1 VPLGSGAAAAI
12 SKPKLPLRV
21 PVAGVQTS
29 GDGLVLNTSATVE
42 PELVSV
48 ADPDVTVMVPVNGPT
63 AVAGTRTVA
72 ELALAVKDVEFVI
85 VSLGAEV
92 ELIMNV

>member
-1 VPLGSGAAAAI
+1 
-12 SKPKLPLRV
+12 
-21 PVAGVQTS
+21 
-29 GDGLVLNTSATVE
+29 
-42 PELVSV
+42 
-48 ADPDVTVMVPVNGPT
+48 MVPVNGPT
-63 AVAGTRTVA
+63 AVAGTRTSA